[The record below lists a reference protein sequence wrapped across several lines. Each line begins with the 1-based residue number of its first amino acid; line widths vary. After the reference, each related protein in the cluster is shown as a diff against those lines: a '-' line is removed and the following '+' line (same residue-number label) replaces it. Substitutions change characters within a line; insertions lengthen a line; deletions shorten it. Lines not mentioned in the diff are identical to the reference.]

1 MIWRGGQSSDPAATG
16 AVNARQAE
24 ASAAA
29 ARGDYE
35 AALAIW
41 VKDAHAGVARA
52 QAEIGRCFV
61 SGLGVERDVALARQW
76 LTLAAKAG
84 DPLGQRLLADFYFN
98 GEDGAPQRSIAEE
111 WYARAAR
118 QGEPFAQD
126 MLSWIL
132 TESDHREPDYAE
144 AMQWARKA
152 ADQGIAASM
161 TRIGLLYNNALG
173 VERDV
178 EAAARWWRMAA
189 LRDDPDGQA
198 MLGAAYQLGAGIE
211 QDQVAALAWLIR
223 ARLGRSQFADRFY
236 PGVHA
241 GCSAEQRRE
250 AEQRATL
257 PLAFEE
263 VVR

>member
-61 SGLGVERDVALARQW
+61 SG
-76 LTLAAKAG
+76 
-84 DPLGQRLLADFYFN
+84 
-98 GEDGAPQRSIAEE
+98 
-111 WYARAAR
+111 
-118 QGEPFAQD
+118 
-126 MLSWIL
+126 
-132 TESDHREPDYAE
+132 
-144 AMQWARKA
+144 
-152 ADQGIAASM
+152 
-161 TRIGLLYNNALG
+161 LG